1 MQTTDKTIKEN
12 EIFTPAAD
20 VAVHDS
26 RIENY
31 KKILKK
37 NIALRDKFI
46 QDNDELSAGVL
57 MLAEIAGIK
66 VPANL
71 KARDIISELAVIL
84 EKYTEPKDEIKSVQ
98 DLTKPSLSALLTK
111 DNLLEMS
118 KNCITID
125 ELIDETK
132 EEGVPICEANGN
144 LWAFITD
151 LAAAQGIDFP
161 EYEP

>member
-1 MQTTDKTIKEN
+1 MLTTEKKEN
-12 EIFTPAAD
+12 EIFTSSAD
-20 VAVHDS
+20 VVLTDS

-31 KKILKK
+31 KKVLKK
-37 NIALRDKFI
+37 NITLRNKLI
-46 QDNDELSAGVL
+46 QDNDELSAGIL

-66 VPANL
+66 VPENL

-84 EKYTEPKDEIKSVQ
+84 EKFIEPKDEIKPVQ
-98 DLTKPSLSALLTK
+98 DLTKPSLSELLSK

-132 EEGVPICEANGN
+132 EDDAPICDANGN
-144 LWAFITD
+144 LWGFITD

>member
-1 MQTTDKTIKEN
+1 MLTTEKKEN
-12 EIFTPAAD
+12 EIFTPSAD
-20 VAVHDS
+20 VIANDS

-31 KKILKK
+31 KKVLKK
-37 NIALRDKFI
+37 NITLRNRLI

-66 VPANL
+66 VPENL
-71 KARDIISELAVIL
+71 RARDIISELAVIL
-84 EKYTEPKDEIKSVQ
+84 EKFIEPKDELKPVQ
-98 DLTKPSLSALLTK
+98 DLTKPSLSELLSK

-132 EEGVPICEANGN
+132 EDDAPICEANDN
-144 LWAFITD
+144 LWGFITD

>member
-1 MQTTDKTIKEN
+1 MLTTEKKEN
-12 EIFTPAAD
+12 EIFTSSAD
-20 VAVHDS
+20 VVLTDS

-31 KKILKK
+31 KKVLKK
-37 NIALRDKFI
+37 NITLRNKLI
-46 QDNDELSAGVL
+46 QDNDELSAGIL

-66 VPANL
+66 VPDNL

-84 EKYTEPKDEIKSVQ
+84 EKFIEPKDEIKPVQ
-98 DLTKPSLSALLTK
+98 DLTKPSLSELLSK

-118 KNCITID
+118 KNCITIN

-132 EEGVPICEANGN
+132 EDDAPICDANGN
-144 LWAFITD
+144 LWGFITD

>member
-1 MQTTDKTIKEN
+1 MLTTEKKEN
-12 EIFTPAAD
+12 EIFTSSAD
-20 VAVHDS
+20 VVLTDS

-31 KKILKK
+31 KKVLKK
-37 NIALRDKFI
+37 NITLRNKLI
-46 QDNDELSAGVL
+46 QDNDELSAGIL

-66 VPANL
+66 VSENL

-84 EKYTEPKDEIKSVQ
+84 EKFIEPKDEIKPVQ
-98 DLTKPSLSALLTK
+98 DLTKPSLSELLSK

-132 EEGVPICEANGN
+132 EDDAPICDANGN
-144 LWAFITD
+144 LWGFITD

>member
-1 MQTTDKTIKEN
+1 MQTTEQAKNEN
-12 EIFTPAAD
+12 ITTPANI
-20 VAVHDS
+20 AVHDS

-31 KKILKK
+31 KKVLNK
-37 NIALRDKFI
+37 NKLLRDKLI

-57 MLAEIAGIK
+57 MLAEIAGLQ
-66 VPANL
+66 VPTNL

-84 EKYTEPKDEIKSVQ
+84 EKFMETNNDIKAAP
-98 DLTKPSLSALLTK
+98 DLTKPSLSELLSK
-111 DNLLEMS
+111 NYLLEMS

-125 ELIDETK
+125 ELVDEDK
-132 EEGVPICEANGN
+132 EVDAPICEANGN
-144 LWAFITD
+144 LWGFITD